1 MESRHQR
8 LFTHEEEL
16 NYLNSLNELTMF
28 LLSDNE
34 DQSERNLKIQE
45 AGNLSNAL
53 ADFYNFCDKKSSQ

>member
-53 ADFYNFCDKKSSQ
+53 ADFNNFCDKKSSQ

>member
-34 DQSERNLKIQE
+34 DQSELNLKIQE

-53 ADFYNFCDKKSSQ
+53 ADFNNFCDKKSSQ

>member
-16 NYLNSLNELTMF
+16 NYLNSLNELSMF

-53 ADFYNFCDKKSSQ
+53 ADFNNFCDKKSSQ